1 MKMAWKAKKDATAP
15 PKDEAKTKALK
26 TKKAVLKDVH
36 SHKKKIHITR
46 PLMVQDTVA
55 PRAAKY
61 PKSTPRRNKLE
72 HYAIIKFPWLLSQPW
87 RR

>member
-1 MKMAWKAKKDATAP
+1 MGPKVKEEAP
-15 PKDEAKTKALK
+15 TTPEAQVEAKTKALK
-26 TKKAVLKDVH
+26 AKKAVLKDVH

-72 HYAIIKFPWLLSQPW
+72 HYAIIKFP
-87 RR
+87 